1 MNTLKSKLM
10 LLVISLLPMI
20 VLGDVARMPGAIYI
34 HRLRRI
40 GFDVLPDGNKF
51 ESINEECVLPDGNK
65 FESINEECVIIVA
78 VLLLMSIG
86 LIVLFK
92 RRMISLLFIWNRC
105 KWFVCKMNRRYMVL
119 MVLLG
124 GFCWVIHYVYFGHR
138 AMRIALPADTIYVR
152 EPGWYYPD
160 EVPDSE
166 RKAVMAKI
174 TDDLIADLQ
183 KAIDEDGEHIARGQ
197 FWQRAERTS
206 KENAV
211 LKVTAFEYRREE
223 DAVLKAL
230 EYRRELA
237 KRCRGIPVEW
247 LTARVIFGRGE

>member
-1 MNTLKSKLM
+1 MKGEKMNTLKSKLM
-10 LLVISLLPMI
+10 LLAISLLPMI
-20 VLGDVARMPGAIYI
+20 VLGDMPGPIYI

-40 GFDVLPDGNKF
+40 GVD
-51 ESINEECVLPDGNK
+51 VLPDGNK

-119 MVLLG
+119 RVLLG
-124 GFCWVIHYVYFGHR
+124 GFCWVIHYFGHR
-138 AMRIALPADTIYVR
+138 AMQEVSVLSLEWRKIYVN
-152 EPGWYYPD
+152 EPGWYYSD
-160 EVPDSE
+160 GVPDSE

-183 KAIDEDGEHIARGQ
+183 KAIDEDGVAVWYPMNARQ
-197 FWQRAERTS
+197 VS
-206 KENAV
+206 K
-211 LKVTAFEYRREE
+211 LME

-230 EYRRELA
+230 IYRKELLE
-237 KRCRGIPVEW
+237 RCHGIPVEW
-247 LTARVIFGRGE
+247 LANRLRLPIKRHEKNPAVMEGGL